1 MPTAHCE
8 TILYTATARKQH
20 TLARQPEYNMHTFLI
35 NCLIN
40 MLNGAQTAQND
51 SEQKS
56 CILLCGIANKVMSFG
71 VCEHNLLINYG
82 RLSRCGYTH
91 VGAGILFE
99 KGQNLSTVSTD
110 QPAAAA
116 ATIDEESDE
125 ERATDRTR
133 ERGTN
138 RKCQLEM
145 DLAEMKEIRRCLYPI
160 AQGIC
165 QSEQ

>member
-1 MPTAHCE
+1 
-8 TILYTATARKQH
+8 
-20 TLARQPEYNMHTFLI
+20 
-35 NCLIN
+35 

-110 QPAAAA
+110 QPAAA
-116 ATIDEESDE
+116 TVDEESDE
-125 ERATDRTR
+125 ERAIDRTR